1 MTEKYTEK
9 PLGYRIR
16 KVARYSRLYGLP
28 RTLMKVRGQWHMAA
42 QGSAVP
48 AGEWN
53 NAGCKQP
60 ESPRR
65 RVALV
70 GCGNFAFST
79 IAYYCRKHDRMFLR
93 SVFDKD
99 KSRAVSLCRTYGG
112 AKAVDSIEEIAK
124 DPAVKTVFIASNHA
138 SHAPY
143 AEKLIAAGKHVHI
156 EKPHVVSWDQLRDLV
171 AVMRANPESRVYLG
185 FNRPRSALFKFICRH
200 LADQPGAS
208 MVNWFIAGHDIP
220 KGHWY
225 FSDEEGG
232 RVLGNLCHWT
242 DLTLHLVGGKRAFPV
257 EVIPGSPPGAESDFA
272 LAYRFADSSIAAITF
287 SAKGHTFEGVREWLS
302 AHRGD
307 ALVSLKDFHEA
318 TVDVR
323 EKRHRKRLL
332 FRDHGHRENIINS
345 LAMGPA
351 VSVQEIISTA
361 ALFLASR
368 EAVDSGRTV
377 RVTGDL
383 AERVET

>member
-9 PLGYRIR
+9 PLGYKIR

-28 RTLMKVRGQWHMAA
+28 RTLMKVRAQWHMVSQGAA
-42 QGSAVP
+42 MP
-48 AGEWN
+48 AGEWQN
-53 NAGCKQP
+53 PGCKQP
-60 ESPRR
+60 ESRRR

-70 GCGNFAFST
+70 GCGNFSFST
-79 IAYYCRKHDRMFLR
+79 IAYYCRKHDGMFLR

-99 KSRAVSLCRTYGG
+99 KSRAVSLCRAYGG
-112 AKAVDSIEEIAK
+112 VKAVDSIEEIAS
-124 DPAVKTVFIASNHA
+124 DPAVEIVFIASNHA
-138 SHAPY
+138 SHALY

-156 EKPHVVSWDQLRDLV
+156 EKPHVVSWDQLRNL
-171 AVMRANPESRVYLG
+171 ASVMAANPESRVYLG
-185 FNRPRSALFKFICRH
+185 FNRPRSSLFRFIAKH
-200 LADQPGAS
+200 LADQPGTS

-225 FSDEEGG
+225 FSEEEGG

-242 DLTLHLVGGKRAFPV
+242 DLTLHLVGSDRAFPA

-272 LAYRFADSSIAAITF
+272 LAYRFADGSVAAITF

-307 ALVSLKDFHEA
+307 ALVSLRDFHEA
-318 TVDVR
+318 SVDVR
-323 EKRHRKRLL
+323 EKRYRKRLL
-332 FRDHGHRENIINS
+332 FRDHGHRGNIINS
-345 LAMGPA
+345 LTMGPS
-351 VSVQEIISTA
+351 VSVQEIVSTA

-368 EAVDSGRTV
+368 EAVDRGATV

-383 AERVET
+383 AETIET